1 MVVARMAAHRPDPA
15 LVDNLCLDQ
24 WDDKRAA
31 AGSHSSVGMAIGAD
45 CPEAC
50 SFVPVVRM
58 VAEHQSSHHPVGGV
72 VAAAVTAAY
81 QTDFAARVACQK
93 WVVRL
98 DAALVVQR
106 VTMRQAQQRWFAHH
120 LRQN

>member
-1 MVVARMAAHRPDPA
+1 MAAHRPDPV
-15 LVDNLCLDQ
+15 LVHNLYLDQ

-31 AGSHSSVGMAIGAD
+31 AGSHSWVGLAIGDD
-45 CPEAC
+45 CPKAC

-58 VAEHQSSHHPVGGV
+58 VEEHQSSHHPVGGV

-81 QTDFAARVACQK
+81 QTDFAARVAYQK

-98 DAALVVQR
+98 DAALVVQQL
-106 VTMRQAQQRWFAHH
+106 TMRQVRQRWFAHC